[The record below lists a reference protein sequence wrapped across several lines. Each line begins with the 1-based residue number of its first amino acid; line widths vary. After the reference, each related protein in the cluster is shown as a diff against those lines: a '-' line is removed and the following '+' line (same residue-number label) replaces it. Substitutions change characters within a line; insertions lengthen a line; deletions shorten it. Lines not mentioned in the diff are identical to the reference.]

1 MGTPPGVR
9 WSFGV
14 PVRVVGVEVA
24 GHQKGLA
31 GSREAEGVVRGVG
44 GGQYAPM
51 RTIGLLRTVTTFCRG
66 ESGRH

>member
-1 MGTPPGVR
+1 VGTPPGVR

-44 GGQYAPM
+44 GAVRPDEDYRPAAD
-51 RTIGLLRTVTTFCRG
+51 RDYLL
-66 ESGRH
+66 